1 MEYVIGIVLVVI
13 VAIIIVLL
21 FRKRLY
27 DQLDYY
33 EDWKIDIVSR
43 NVAAKL
49 TRVKALNLEGE
60 VKEKL
65 ETWKDEWDRILT
77 DDLAD
82 VEELLHDAEHTAD
95 QFRITA
101 SRKFIGRLEDMLVNV
116 EKKIDRIEKEAEGLI
131 DTDKTNREEIEKIE
145 PQIKQLR
152 KRLLNERNSFDRAAA
167 QFEKDLD
174 EVTEDL
180 RIYEELVEVGTYSEA
195 SEIVEN
201 VKGKITEITE
211 VMEVFP
217 DLYKKCKFELPEQI
231 DDVYKSVQEMEAQG
245 YYLDHLHIKSAIND
259 LQARML
265 DYVAALEKTETEKI
279 EKLIPETEEQLEAL
293 YDQLEQE
300 VLAKSFITS
309 KSATFSQSLERLLS
323 EFTKTKDEVEQLK
336 KTYHFEDEDL
346 EKYMSLEKQ
355 IKELEKRHQAFV
367 EITEKEHA
375 SSVLRD
381 DLTANISKLEK
392 LDYEHDAYKK
402 EIANLRKDELEARG
416 QIVTMTEELSR
427 VKRQLR
433 LSNLPGIP
441 DFIMTVLEEATEKNE
456 RVLMVIEKQPLDI
469 VQLQKTLEEAKAT
482 VESALE
488 QTNTMI
494 EQAELTEIVIQ
505 YANRYRSSDPIL
517 AAKLSEAERLFRKAE
532 YELALEQAAGAIGNR
547 DPGALERIEKMYQ
560 QGVS

>member
-201 VKGKITEITE
+201 VKGKIAEITE

>member
-82 VEELLHDAEHTAD
+82 VEELLHDAEYTAD
-95 QFRITA
+95 QFRIAA
-101 SRKFIGRLEDMLVNV
+101 SRKFISRLEDMLVNV
-116 EKKIDRIEKEAEGLI
+116 EKKIDRIEKEAERLI
-131 DTDKTNREEIEKIE
+131 DTDKSNREEIEKIE

-152 KRLLNERNSFDRAAA
+152 KRLLNERNSFDRAAV

-174 EVTEDL
+174 DISEDL
-180 RIYEELVEVGTYSEA
+180 RIYEELVELGTYSEA

-201 VKGKITEITE
+201 VKSKITEITE

-217 DLYKKCKFELPEQI
+217 ELYKKCKFELPEQI
-231 DDVYKSVQEMEAQG
+231 DEVYKSVQEMEAKG
-245 YYLDHLHIKSAIND
+245 YYLEHLHIKSAIND

-265 DYVAALEKTETEKI
+265 DYVAALEKAETEKI
-279 EKLIPETEEQLEAL
+279 QKLIPDTEEQIEAL

-309 KSATFSQSLERLLS
+309 KSATFTQSLERLLA
-323 EFTKTKDEVEQLK
+323 EFAKTKEEVEQLK
-336 KTYHFEDEDL
+336 KTYHFEDADL

-355 IKELEKRHQAFV
+355 VKELEKGHQSFV

-402 EIANLRKDELEARG
+402 EIANLRKDELEARS
-416 QIVTMTEELSR
+416 QIMTMTEELSK

-441 DFIMTVLEEATEKNE
+441 DFIMTVLEEATEKND
-456 RVLMVIEKQPLDI
+456 RVLTVIEKQPLDI

-517 AAKLSEAERLFRKAE
+517 AAKLLEAERLFRKAE

-547 DPGALERIEKMYQ
+547 EPGALERIEKMYQ
-560 QGVS
+560 EGVS

>member
-49 TRVKALNLEGE
+49 TRVKARNLEGE

-201 VKGKITEITE
+201 VKGKIAEITE

>member
-201 VKGKITEITE
+201 VKGKIAEITE

-392 LDYEHDAYKK
+392 LDYEHDAY
-402 EIANLRKDELEARG
+402 
-416 QIVTMTEELSR
+416 
-427 VKRQLR
+427 
-433 LSNLPGIP
+433 
-441 DFIMTVLEEATEKNE
+441 
-456 RVLMVIEKQPLDI
+456 
-469 VQLQKTLEEAKAT
+469 
-482 VESALE
+482 
-488 QTNTMI
+488 
-494 EQAELTEIVIQ
+494 
-505 YANRYRSSDPIL
+505 
-517 AAKLSEAERLFRKAE
+517 
-532 YELALEQAAGAIGNR
+532 
-547 DPGALERIEKMYQ
+547 
-560 QGVS
+560 

>member
-82 VEELLHDAEHTAD
+82 VEELLHDAEYTAD
-95 QFRITA
+95 QFRIAA
-101 SRKFIGRLEDMLVNV
+101 SRKFISRLEDMLVNV
-116 EKKIDRIEKEAEGLI
+116 EKKIDRIEKEAERLI
-131 DTDKTNREEIEKIE
+131 DTDKSNREEIEKIE

-152 KRLLNERNSFDRAAA
+152 KRLLNERNSFDRAAV

-174 EVTEDL
+174 DISEDL
-180 RIYEELVEVGTYSEA
+180 RIYEELVELGTYSEA

-201 VKGKITEITE
+201 VKSKITEITE

-217 DLYKKCKFELPEQI
+217 GLYKKCKFELPEQI
-231 DDVYKSVQEMEAQG
+231 DEVYKSVQEMEAKG
-245 YYLDHLHIKSAIND
+245 YYLEHLHIKSAIND

-279 EKLIPETEEQLEAL
+279 QKLIPDTEEQIEAL

-309 KSATFSQSLERLLS
+309 KSATFTQSLERLLA
-323 EFTKTKDEVEQLK
+323 EFAKTKEEVEQLK
-336 KTYHFEDEDL
+336 KTYHFEDADL

-355 IKELEKRHQAFV
+355 VKELEKGHQSFV

-402 EIANLRKDELEARG
+402 EIANLRKDELEARS
-416 QIVTMTEELSR
+416 QIMTMTEELSK

-441 DFIMTVLEEATEKNE
+441 DFIMTVLEEATEKND
-456 RVLMVIEKQPLDI
+456 RVLTVIEKQPLDI

-517 AAKLSEAERLFRKAE
+517 AAKLLEAERLFRKAE

-547 DPGALERIEKMYQ
+547 EPGALERIEKMYQ
-560 QGVS
+560 EGVS

>member
-1 MEYVIGIVLVVI
+1 
-13 VAIIIVLL
+13 
-21 FRKRLY
+21 
-27 DQLDYY
+27 
-33 EDWKIDIVSR
+33 
-43 NVAAKL
+43 
-49 TRVKALNLEGE
+49 
-60 VKEKL
+60 
-65 ETWKDEWDRILT
+65 
-77 DDLAD
+77 
-82 VEELLHDAEHTAD
+82 
-95 QFRITA
+95 
-101 SRKFIGRLEDMLVNV
+101 
-116 EKKIDRIEKEAEGLI
+116 
-131 DTDKTNREEIEKIE
+131 
-145 PQIKQLR
+145 
-152 KRLLNERNSFDRAAA
+152 
-167 QFEKDLD
+167 
-174 EVTEDL
+174 
-180 RIYEELVEVGTYSEA
+180 
-195 SEIVEN
+195 
-201 VKGKITEITE
+201 
-211 VMEVFP
+211 
-217 DLYKKCKFELPEQI
+217 
-231 DDVYKSVQEMEAQG
+231 G

-293 YDQLEQE
+293 YDQLEQK

-402 EIANLRKDELEARG
+402 EIANLRKGELEARG